1 MLIYVETLTQ
11 KWWQQAK
18 ERVFVWLTRTSS
30 PLFLRAGDAI
40 SIAPQVT
47 GFHEK
52 RICDLMQYYASK
64 GFNDFFVDIGANIG
78 LNTCQSGHLF
88 KEVHCFEP
96 NPDCFAVLALNTKG
110 VLDSAKVH
118 LHPYGLGT
126 EDGRA
131 QMRVPKKK
139 LGGGFIHDRNN
150 AYTDEQLLSKDGS
163 SAFDTNNFN
172 MLEISVKS
180 AHQELSTLFRAL
192 QSHHLCRGFI
202 KIDVEGYESVI
213 VRALS
218 ASLPPGFEIVILFE
232 CFDRKID
239 PYSLIQDQHK
249 SVRIFKLVR
258 HPEKKIPKLQ
268 RAWQILRH
276 GGYRYQLDVF
286 EATANSSDVVVEIN
300 T

>member
-1 MLIYVETLTQ
+1 
-11 KWWQQAK
+11 
-18 ERVFVWLTRTSS
+18 
-30 PLFLRAGDAI
+30 
-40 SIAPQVT
+40 
-47 GFHEK
+47 
-52 RICDLMQYYASK
+52 
-64 GFNDFFVDIGANIG
+64 
-78 LNTCQSGHLF
+78 
-88 KEVHCFEP
+88 
-96 NPDCFAVLALNTKG
+96 
-110 VLDSAKVH
+110 
-118 LHPYGLGT
+118 
-126 EDGRA
+126 
-131 QMRVPKKK
+131 
-139 LGGGFIHDRNN
+139 
-150 AYTDEQLLSKDGS
+150 
-163 SAFDTNNFN
+163 

-276 GGYRYQLDVF
+276 GGSRYQLDVF
-286 EATANSSDVVVEIN
+286 EPTAASFLARVSESGHDSGA
-300 T
+300 

>member
-1 MLIYVETLTQ
+1 MIIYTETLAQ
-11 KWWQQAK
+11 KWRQQVREK
-18 ERVFVWLTRTSS
+18 LFVWLTQPS
-30 PLFLRAGDAI
+30 PPLLLRARDAI

-52 RICDLMQYYASK
+52 RICDLVEHYADK
-64 GFNDFFVDIGANIG
+64 GLNDFFIDIGANIG

-88 KEVHCFEP
+88 KEIHCFEP

-131 QMRVPKKK
+131 QMRVPKKNW
-139 LGGGFIHDRNN
+139 GGGFIHDRNN

-172 MLEISVKS
+172 TLEIRIKS
-180 AHQELSTLFRAL
+180 AQQELATLFRAL
-192 QSHHLCRGFI
+192 QSQDLCRGFI

-218 ASLPPGFEIVILFE
+218 ASLPPGFEVVILFE